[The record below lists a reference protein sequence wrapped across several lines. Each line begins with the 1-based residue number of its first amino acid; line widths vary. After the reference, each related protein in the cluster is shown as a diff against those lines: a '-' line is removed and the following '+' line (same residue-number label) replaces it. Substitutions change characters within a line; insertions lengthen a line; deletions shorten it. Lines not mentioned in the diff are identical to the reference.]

1 MTTTNLSVL
10 ASPPSQPAKAKL
22 PTQKPDPAKI
32 AVLLNRNARRV
43 TDRIMRRIERIV
55 GSENVYYSRNLDEAE
70 AFCREI
76 VQKGYG
82 TVACGGGDGTLSGA
96 INMIRTYVDESNDWR
111 RERHERLGEAQTLLE
126 MPRFA
131 FLRLGTG
138 NAMANVV
145 GAQNAL
151 DDIRRLVDYVP
162 SRNFQLPM
170 LRAGDTLSF
179 FAGAGYDS
187 VLLNDYNWMKQN
199 TKHPI
204 TRGLMHSVVGY
215 LVAAVTR
222 TVPSALAGKLD
233 LEAKITTKG
242 PAYYVDPRRGDAIVK
257 LDISRT
263 LFEGS
268 TKMIA
273 AGTHPYFGSGFR
285 AFPFSN
291 MMPGMMNLRVASI
304 GPLSV
309 LGNLPSLWKGH
320 YRNSERVLDFL
331 VNEVEVELQAPFPF
345 QHSGEA
351 MGEVERFTLRIDDQ
365 PIELV
370 DFLSPHSLRG

>member
-1 MTTTNLSVL
+1 MNSSNLSVL
-10 ASPPSQPAKAKL
+10 ASAVQPKPLSDLPS
-22 PTQKPDPAKI
+22 QKPDPSKI

-43 TDRIMRRIERIV
+43 TDRVMRKIEQIA

-96 INMIRTYVDESNDWR
+96 INMIRTYVDEANAWR
-111 RERHERLGEAQTLLE
+111 MERHQRLGEAQTLLE

-138 NAMANVV
+138 NAMAGVV
-145 GAQNAL
+145 GAQNPL
-151 DDIRRLVDYVP
+151 EDVRRLIDYVP
-162 SRNFQLPM
+162 SRTYKLP
-170 LRAGDTLSF
+170 LVRAGNELCF

-187 VLLNDYNWMKQN
+187 VILNDYNWMKQY
-199 TKHPI
+199 TRHPL
-204 TRGLMHSVVGY
+204 TRGVMHSVIGY
-215 LVAAVTR
+215 LVAAITR
-222 TVPSALAGKLD
+222 TVPNALAGNLD
-233 LEAKITTKG
+233 LRARITSTG
-242 PAYYVDPRRGDAIVK
+242 PAYFVDPRRGDAVIE
-257 LDISRT
+257 LDVSRT

-285 AFPFSN
+285 IFPFSN
-291 MMPGMMNLRVASI
+291 IMPGMMNLRIASL
-304 GPLSV
+304 GPLSA
-309 LGNLPSLWKGH
+309 LSNLPSIWKGH
-320 YRNSERVLDFL
+320 YRNPDRILDFL
-331 VNEVEVELQAPFPF
+331 VSEVHVELDKPFPF

-351 MGEVERFTLRIDDQ
+351 VGEVESFTLKVDEQ

-370 DFLSPHSLRG
+370 DFFSPHTLRA